1 MVTGTSQPKRARR
14 KLKYT
19 LAWDAAKVKALR
31 EHLGLTQTEF
41 ADELGTLQ
49 QTVSEWEC
57 GNHYPKGLSARLLNL
72 VAEKAEF
79 KYGER
84 KSAS

>member
-1 MVTGTSQPKRARR
+1 MTGTSNPKRARR

-19 LAWDAAKVKALR
+19 VAWDAARVKALR
-31 EHLGLTQTEF
+31 DHLGLTQTEF

-57 GNHYPKGLSARLLNL
+57 GNHYPKGLSVRLLNL

>member
-1 MVTGTSQPKRARR
+1 MAGTTRPKRARR

-19 LAWDAAKVKALR
+19 VTWDAARVKALR

-41 ADELGTLQ
+41 AEELGTQQ

-57 GNHYPKGLSARLLNL
+57 GNHDPKGLSVRMLTL

-79 KYGER
+79 KYGAH
-84 KSAS
+84 KNAS

>member
-1 MVTGTSQPKRARR
+1 MAHKPPSKRPRR
-14 KLKYT
+14 KPKYKVT
-19 LAWDAAKVKALR
+19 WDATKVKALR

-41 ADELGTLQ
+41 AEELGTLQ

-57 GNHYPKGLSARLLNL
+57 GNHYPKGLSVKLLSL

-84 KSAS
+84 KSPS